1 MTGRKWRFKM
11 ATVQIKM
18 VDDNDLVKELIHNIH
33 AELTWEAADYFA
45 PCNTCGKLALY
56 SAMIDTSCS
65 ACRNSRSRM
74 EVAVNHA
81 EVAFWAAIADMY
93 PEIKTGDL
101 EPMVAANLSQVMFD
115 AATRWYNSNTP
126 ATRQYNSNTPATPGP
141 FEGLSLHMSSE
152 WELENTGG
160 NVMVAY
166 LMFYSFDGEARRIG
180 VTSECIC
187 IINRPFEHDSIE
199 DYTWFFGDNPTAFLN
214 ALEEYAVHSEKFD
227 FGKIFDDCQTI
238 AKSGLV

>member
-1 MTGRKWRFKM
+1 MG
-11 ATVQIKM
+11 
-18 VDDNDLVKELIHNIH
+18 
-33 AELTWEAADYFA
+33 Y
-45 PCNTCGKLALY
+45 
-56 SAMIDTSCS
+56 
-65 ACRNSRSRM
+65 
-74 EVAVNHA
+74 
-81 EVAFWAAIADMY
+81 
-93 PEIKTGDL
+93 
-101 EPMVAANLSQVMFD
+101 
-115 AATRWYNSNTP
+115 
-126 ATRQYNSNTPATPGP
+126 
-141 FEGLSLHMSSE
+141 E

-199 DYTWFFGDNPTAFLN
+199 DYAWFFGDNPTAFLN

>member
-1 MTGRKWRFKM
+1 M
-11 ATVQIKM
+11 ATAQIKM
-18 VDDNDLVKELIHNIH
+18 VDDNNEVKEVSYEVH
-33 AELTWEAADYFA
+33 AELKWEAVDHFI
-45 PCNTCGKLALY
+45 PCNECGKLVLFETTIIEKETTYMCA
-56 SAMIDTSCS
+56 T
-65 ACRNSRSRM
+65 CRNNLSRM
-74 EVAVNHA
+74 KVAVNHA

-101 EPMVAANLSQVMFD
+101 DPMTTANLSQVMLD
-115 AATRWYNSNTP
+115 AATKWYH
-126 ATRQYNSNTPATPGP
+126 SNTPATPGP
-141 FEGLSLHMSSE
+141 FEGLSLYMGSE

-214 ALEEYAVHSEKFD
+214 ALEEYTVHSEKFD
-227 FGKIFDDCQTI
+227 FGKIFDDCQAI